1 MTAAA
6 EMFPHLPS
14 PLSSLSAV
22 GSHAVRAK
30 DCELQTCFVLTV
42 SRLTVWSNPGVATN
56 QAELVGAD
64 TATWDAATL
73 DRTVSALLELARQLN
88 SSSQTL
94 MLKLDSSSQN

>member
-1 MTAAA
+1 M
-6 EMFPHLPS
+6 
-14 PLSSLSAV
+14 
-22 GSHAVRAK
+22 
-30 DCELQTCFVLTV
+30 

-64 TATWDAATL
+64 TVTWDAATL

-94 MLKLDSSSQN
+94 MLKSDSSSQN